1 MCREL
6 YAPLIYSPSGLHPGN
21 PGESDF
27 HSDVQVCT
35 PTVGEGGSSPSFL
48 TSCQRLLPLV
58 LVTAILTK
66 GRWNGKAILIRISL
80 IAKHIEGCFKKKI
93 LLAIFLHTSP
103 PLPPSS
109 SLRSPEIFKTGSSYT
124 STDGSRTKYVTRAGL
139 ELVTLG
145 FIFNPFHLPLPS
157 RTQKLPEKPREW
169 PICLSSKSDS
179 VLSLWVYACLG

>member
-1 MCREL
+1 MCREP
-6 YAPLIYSPSGLHPGN
+6 YALLIYSPSGLHPGN

-35 PTVGEGGSSPSFL
+35 PTVSEGESSPSFL

-80 IAKHIEGCFKKKI
+80 IAKDIEGCFKKNS
-93 LLAIFLHTSP
+93 FSYFPSHFSSSSP
-103 PLPPSS
+103 AS
-109 SLRSPEIFKTGSSYT
+109 SLRSPEIFKTGSCYT

-157 RTQKLPEKPREW
+157 STQKLPEKPRE
-169 PICLSSKSDS
+169 
-179 VLSLWVYACLG
+179 